1 MKPVAIHTPANRGR
15 RVGIMGKGRHGK
27 GAARRYEV
35 VTGDHRD
42 FNTVEID
49 GEPRDDVESFFSR
62 METDI
67 AEAVRTV
74 VLDPSRFDGID
85 KEWIVW
91 LMSCIGIRNPRL
103 RGKMAG
109 FIEDVNYKVLGLMMA
124 TPERYEAMNREIAAK
139 SGQPVSEVP
148 YETARKLISE
158 RAFTISMGNNFHV
171 GQELRMLEEI
181 HGLLMQRNWRM
192 LHAPADTGGFVSTDH
207 PVVLVWTDPKHVG
220 MLGAGPGFGL
230 MKSTVYFPLSP
241 EIVLEGAFEPFDD
254 PRSIIELSLEGVAI
268 TNNNLMAYAQRQI
281 YAPHTRFRYMVRK
294 CSNWVMSIGHRVLD
308 DWPAP
313 KR

>member
-1 MKPVAIHTPANRGR
+1 
-15 RVGIMGKGRHGK
+15 
-27 GAARRYEV
+27 
-35 VTGDHRD
+35 
-42 FNTVEID
+42 
-49 GEPRDDVESFFSR
+49 

-91 LMSCIGIRNPRL
+91 LMACIGIRNPRL
-103 RGKMAG
+103 RGSLAKAM
-109 FIEDVNYKVLGLMMA
+109 EDLAYHTLELTMA
-124 TPERYEAMNREIAAK
+124 TPERYAEMNREVAA
-139 SGQPVSEVP
+139 GTGTPVSEIP
-148 YETARKLISE
+148 YDRAKTMLRD

-181 HGLLMQRNWRM
+181 YGLLMNRNWRM
-192 LHAPADTGGFVSTDH
+192 LRAPADTGGFVSTDH

-220 MLGAGPGFGL
+220 LFGAGPGFGL

-241 EIVLEGAFEPFDD
+241 EIVLEGTFEPFED
-254 PRSIIELSLEGVAI
+254 PRPIIDLSLEGVAI
-268 TNNNLMAYAQRQI
+268 TNNNLMAYAERQI

-294 CSNWVMSIGHRVLD
+294 SSNWVMSIGHRVLD